1 MITLVGVGHVFA
13 ISAQVKDVVRSRRP
27 EVVCIELDAARYR
40 ALLNPVA
47 PREIPLQ
54 YRVLAYFQKRMAG
67 KFGTEVGDEM
77 LAAVDAA
84 REVGA
89 KLALIDMDASRVFAT
104 LWKRM
109 SFKEKTHLLGGALV
123 GLVASKGYVE
133 KELDKYEDNSDQ
145 YIELMGQGYP
155 VVKEVLIDDR
165 NKFMAARIVELA
177 AKHTSVLA
185 VVGDGH
191 VPGILAN
198 LGQVET
204 EVVRLKDLRKEPA
217 QTTSGSEFSTS
228 FWIRDE

>member
-13 ISAQVKDVVRSRRP
+13 ISAQVRDVVRSRRP
-27 EVVCIELDAARYR
+27 EVVCIELDPARYH
-40 ALLNPVA
+40 ALMNPVA
-47 PREIPLQ
+47 PRDIPLQ

-84 REVGA
+84 KEVGA

-109 SFKEKTHLLGGALV
+109 SVREKLHLMGGALV
-123 GLVASKGYVE
+123 GLVASKGFVE
-133 KELDKYEDNSDQ
+133 KELDKYENASDH
-145 YIELMGQGYP
+145 YIELMGEGYP
-155 VVKEVLIDDR
+155 TVKEVLIDDR
-165 NKFMAARIVELA
+165 NKFMADRISELA
-177 AKHTSVLA
+177 SKHASVLA

-198 LGQVET
+198 LGGAEA

-217 QTTSGSEFSTS
+217 QAVSGSEFSAS
-228 FWIRDE
+228 FWIRDQ